1 MRVLLTNDDG
11 IFAKGIEALYE
22 ALVAEHDVVV
32 VAPETEQSAVGHAI
46 TFLDP
51 LRVKP
56 VKRNGAFFGHAC
68 SGTPAD
74 CVKLAVRELMRPL
87 PDVVVSG
94 INLGANVGINVLYSG
109 TVSAATEGAIL
120 GFPAVAVSI
129 DSFEPSD
136 FSAAT
141 EAVLRILDRIRR
153 FGLPRGVS
161 LNVNVPNVPASQVRG
176 IRVTHQG
183 QLTYQESYD
192 RRVDPRNRVYY
203 WLTGNIV
210 ETENSPDADV
220 QALADHYISVTPIQ
234 HDLTHYGMLEELK
247 RWGLEREAAAGPS
260 EKLAGRAG

>member
-1 MRVLLTNDDG
+1 MRILLTNDDG
-11 IFAKGIEALYE
+11 IYAKGIEALYE
-22 ALVAEHDVVV
+22 ALKKEHDVFV

-129 DSFEPSD
+129 DSFQPTD
-136 FSAAT
+136 FRAAT
-141 EAVLRILDRIRR
+141 DAVMEILEHIRIH
-153 FGLPRGVS
+153 GLPKGVS
-161 LNVNVPNVPASQVRG
+161 LNVNVPNIPPEKVQG
-176 IRVTHQG
+176 IRITHQG
-183 QLTYQESYD
+183 KLTYQENYD

-203 WLTGNIV
+203 WLTGSV
-210 ETENSPDADV
+210 VATENRPDADV
-220 QALADHYISVTPIQ
+220 QALRDHYVSVTPIQ
-234 HDLTHYGMLEELK
+234 HDLTHYPMLEEL
-247 RWGLEREAAAGPS
+247 RSWGLGRSFRRASSITAAG
-260 EKLAGRAG
+260 